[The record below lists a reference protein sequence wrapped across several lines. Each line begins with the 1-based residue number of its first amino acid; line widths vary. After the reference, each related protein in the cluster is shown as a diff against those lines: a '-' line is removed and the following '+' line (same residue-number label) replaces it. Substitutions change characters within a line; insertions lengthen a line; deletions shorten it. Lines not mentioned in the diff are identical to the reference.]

1 MVLSWKFLAKRMA
14 GGFPLKRFMPLMP
27 VGLPLD
33 HAHPEPSHRQALLPP
48 GPRPAPFLSGAALQ
62 SDRGRFTQDIRSY
75 VRGTAS
81 FQNNLGEGYSCRR
94 PIMPLPVTR
103 PRKNIAGALVH
114 LPDRA
119 KLDSNSLEWFG

>member
-48 GPRPAPFLSGAALQ
+48 RPSNLTGVGSRRI
-62 SDRGRFTQDIRSY
+62 SDHTF
-75 VRGTAS
+75 
-81 FQNNLGEGYSCRR
+81 GEPLHFRTILERDTHVVDRSCRFQS
-94 PIMPLPVTR
+94 
-103 PRKNIAGALVH
+103 
-114 LPDRA
+114 
-119 KLDSNSLEWFG
+119 LDQERISQGL